1 MKKWKNIITT
11 LSILLWIGV
20 IGPELFIDPKM
31 GCFVNEEGEALT
43 EEEARQLYDELYL
56 HEDGEVQIIFR
67 SKIWEWMKSLSV
79 M

>member
-11 LSILLWIGV
+11 LGILLWIGG
-20 IGPELFIDPKM
+20 ISPELFIDPKM
-31 GCFVNEEGEALT
+31 GCFVDETGEALT

-56 HEDGEVQIIFR
+56 QEDGEVQIMIGSR
-67 SKIWEWMKSLSV
+67 IWEWMKSLSV